1 MAPRTKKPH
10 FVPAAYLQFWN
21 FDGTAQGR
29 ESKVWWCDGKQC
41 QLQSVG
47 NMAVQANLY
56 SPKNPNAAE
65 AYFGEFEVNWAKLVG
80 QLISGRPQR
89 REILHRCQVRRFRRS
104 CSNTAL
110 ARSRTGRGDGR
121 APNRRPKRPAER
133 LTSHQRS
140 PMSSGCIGPP
150 NVSCCLNSISAGS
163 HAVTSSSRPPSTP
176 RSSFTRFVRKSSR
189 RR

>member
-41 QLQSVG
+41 QLQRVG
-47 NMAVQANLY
+47 NMAVQADLY

-65 AYFGEFEVNWAKLVG
+65 AYFGEFEVDWAKLVG

-89 REILHRCQVRRFRRS
+89 REILHRCIG
-104 CSNTAL
+104 
-110 ARSRTGRGDGR
+110 ARSDDSDVLVATLLWQGQGRVEAMDAHRTEDR
-121 APNRRPKRPAER
+121 N
-133 LTSHQRS
+133 
-140 PMSSGCIGPP
+140 GPP
-150 NVSCCLNSISAGS
+150 ND
-163 HAVTSSSRPPSTP
+163 
-176 RSSFTRFVRKSSR
+176 
-189 RR
+189 